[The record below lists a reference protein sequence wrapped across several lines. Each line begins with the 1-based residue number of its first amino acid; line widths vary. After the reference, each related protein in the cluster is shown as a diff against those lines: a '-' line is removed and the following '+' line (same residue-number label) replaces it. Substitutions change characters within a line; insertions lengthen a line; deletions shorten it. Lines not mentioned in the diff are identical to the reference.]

1 MMNQSQM
8 HNGISL
14 LLPTL
19 LLILGVALLLFAAA
33 WVFLSF
39 RKAEKNAG
47 LAHETDDTLP
57 NEADL
62 FDERCR
68 RLEEVIRAQKQQ
80 IGTMELQL
88 AEAAKLRH
96 DFRQELLLLQEFAR
110 SGDREELERYL
121 PQVKI
126 ETKTAVDI
134 PLCPNPLVN
143 TLLQY
148 YFKKARASG
157 IEVDA
162 AVQADN
168 DLWLSAGDVGI
179 LLGNLLENAVTAAAE
194 APAPQRR
201 LRLRTTQ
208 REDCFVIAMGNTFGA
223 PRAQREDGSFASTKA
238 DHTGIGLNSIRAVA
252 LNYDGDAKFV
262 LDGDMF
268 MSYVILF
275 RPAGTDQKN

>member
-8 HNGISL
+8 QNGIL
-14 LLPTL
+14 RLLPTL
-19 LLILGVALLLFAAA
+19 LLILGVVLLLVVVA
-33 WVFLSF
+33 WVVLLL
-39 RKAEKNAG
+39 RKVEKKDKPAPG
-47 LAHETDDTLP
+47 IDDTLP
-57 NEADL
+57 KEADL
-62 FDERCR
+62 FDERCH

-80 IGTMELQL
+80 ISAMELQL
-88 AEAAKLRH
+88 DEAARMRH
-96 DFRQELLLLQEFAR
+96 DFKQELLLLQEFAR

-121 PQVKI
+121 PQVKF
-126 ETKTAVDI
+126 ESKSAVDI
-134 PLCPNPLVN
+134 PLCPNSLVN

-157 IEVDA
+157 IEIDA
-162 AVQADN
+162 AVQAD
-168 DLWLSAGDVGI
+168 DSLWLSAGDVGV

-194 APAPQRR
+194 APASQRR

-223 PRAQREDGSFASTKA
+223 PRAQKEDGGFASTKA

-252 LNYDGDAKFV
+252 QQYEGDAKFV
-262 LDGDMF
+262 VDGDMF

-275 RPAGTDQKN
+275 RPDITGHNN